1 MPRETSQRWNSGP
14 ASLPRDEAASV
25 RLVSLAPDHLEVSG
39 VKLAQFCDGISRRL
53 DRDVVDKTGI
63 SGVFDIRIE
72 GSPKELFSQLTST
85 RRSAKLSFRVCPR
98 AGPGVGAV
106 RIEVAAGQGSRGVFG
121 GRSHR
126 EAFGELTQNEAN
138 LLQGWFVIAE
148 KETNGHNGVMS
159 IRLAFA
165 ALPPLCTERLC
176 LSV

>member
-1 MPRETSQRWNSGP
+1 MSPNAMPRETSQRWNSGP

-85 RRSAKLSFRVCPR
+85 RRSAKLRSEFAP
-98 AGPGVGAV
+98 APGPALAQFGLKLQPAKGPVEFLV
-106 RIEVAAGQGSRGVFG
+106 VDHIEKPS
-121 GRSHR
+121 
-126 EAFGELTQNEAN
+126 EN
-138 LLQGWFVIAE
+138 
-148 KETNGHNGVMS
+148 
-159 IRLAFA
+159 
-165 ALPPLCTERLC
+165 
-176 LSV
+176 